1 MTGHLHFLY
10 SLTQVA
16 PNVYLLCSDAHQVLK
31 QRSGMAMGQGG
42 TVSSLLDFLPWSAVA
57 HCCLAVASTEL
68 FIIIILLRCK
78 LNLKNSAKEK
88 SA

>member
-16 PNVYLLCSDAHQVLK
+16 PKVYLLCSDAHQVLK
-31 QRSGMAMGQGG
+31 QRSGMAMGQEG

-57 HCCLAVASTEL
+57 HCCLAVSSTEL
-68 FIIIILLRCK
+68 FIIIILLRCE